1 MTISEQKELR
11 EQLRKTYSEKLAD
24 RHFEN
29 ALDLYVET
37 VWNRAKLAEGAND
50 ARKYLERILN
60 LAAGAEAVDSS
71 WGIQFSFRADEQARA
86 ALTSADEILETLE
99 ERLDSW
105 EDGDVED
112 VFRVGCKTTGWY
124 VLQALAGT
132 QGAERLT
139 DLVSSLQN

>member
-1 MTISEQKELR
+1 MTISEQKQLYE
-11 EQLRKTYSEKLAD
+11 ELRKTYSEKLPD

-29 ALDLYVET
+29 ALDLYAET
-37 VWNRAKLAEGAND
+37 VWNRDKLAEGAKD
-50 ARKYLERILN
+50 ARKYLEKLLN

-71 WGIQFSFRADEQARA
+71 WGIQFSFRADELVHA
-86 ALTSADEILETLE
+86 ALTSAEEIVETLK

-105 EDGDVED
+105 EEGDLED

-132 QGAERLT
+132 GGAERLI
-139 DLVSSLQN
+139 DLVSYLQK